1 MPPPVYQRFQ
11 LHVPAKRLPVNRG
24 AKQNINAALAM
35 GERMA
40 ITAFFNTVPR
50 TVGKDRAPRRQLRLP
65 LQGSKAGGGEV
76 EALVHNISATG
87 MLIESHAP
95 LEIGE
100 VIEVNLPHSG
110 KTAAKLIWV
119 SGRLAGCEFAMP
131 VSSATLSAAQLRGVV
146 VESEPDTA
154 ENRPSSSAESFG
166 TRLQRLRT
174 AKGLTQGQLAAE
186 LGVSEP
192 SISAWELDKARPK
205 AGRVEVLANELGV
218 EIHEL
223 LGLEEIESL
232 SDLVTRAKEQIAKAA
247 GVAPANIKLTIEI

>member
-1 MPPPVYQRFQ
+1 MTVY
-11 LHVPAKRLPVNRG
+11 LNDVPQSA
-24 AKQNINAALAM
+24 
-35 GERMA
+35 
-40 ITAFFNTVPR
+40 
-50 TVGKDRAPRRQLRLP
+50 GKGRAPRRQLRLP
-65 LQGSKAGGGEV
+65 LYGSKATGAEI

-87 MLIESHAP
+87 MLVESGAL

-110 KTAAKLIWV
+110 KTATKVIWT
-119 SGRLAGCEFAMP
+119 SGGLAGCQFEMP
-131 VSSATLSAAQLRGVV
+131 ISPATLSAAQLRSVV
-146 VESEPDTA
+146 VESEPDAT
-154 ENRPSSSAESFG
+154 ENRSTSFAESFG

-174 AKGLTQGQLAAE
+174 AKGLTQGQLATR

-205 AGRVEVLANELGV
+205 AGRVEVLANMLGV

-223 LGLEEIESL
+223 LGLEETESL
-232 SDLVTRAKEQIAKAA
+232 RDLVARAKEQIAKAA